1 LSDERYESREATLNK
16 MLRSINIF
24 NLVVRAFRAHGKQ
37 GSVPAHPRAR
47 IFKLLLAAALPVAG
61 LGDIQTT
68 TQTLS
73 ASISPFGKLSVPAS
87 ISLRS
92 SNTRFGGFAGTF
104 DVSYWARTS
113 ASGGGAVT
121 LQANS
126 DFSPSGGPSIGAV
139 TYTCSGAT
147 LGTGCS
153 GAQALSTSTQTPLV
167 SLPTGA
173 CTGGGGVCS
182 TQDPNTVLLN
192 LSAPSKPGYK
202 TGNYSV
208 QVIVTI
214 STI

>member
-1 LSDERYESREATLNK
+1 
-16 MLRSINIF
+16 M
-24 NLVVRAFRAHGKQ
+24 
-37 GSVPAHPRAR
+37 HPGRQVCK
-47 IFKLLLAAALPVAG
+47 FLLAAALPAAG

-68 TQTLS
+68 TQILS
-73 ASISPFGKLSVPAS
+73 ASVSPVGKLSVPAT

-113 ASGGGAVT
+113 GAGGGGAVT
-121 LQANS
+121 IQANS
-126 DFSPSGGPSIGAV
+126 DFAPSGGPSITAV

-153 GAQALSTSTQTPLV
+153 GAQALSTSTQTPVV

-173 CTGGGGVCS
+173 CTGGGGLCS

-192 LSAPSKPGYK
+192 FSAPSKPGYK

-208 QVIVTI
+208 QVTVTI